1 MSMKNLFLVLLLV
14 IPVCICAKGKRDD
27 TPYLK
32 GAVPME
38 NGIVVFRKSFRIPT
52 QNDTQIREN
61 MLYYVKDVLVAN
73 GLKDAFT
80 RMQMGVNGEDT
91 ISARVE
97 EWMIFEKKFL
107 YLDKTRF
114 RYQVNVTVSDQ
125 RVNMWITQVSYYYR
139 ENWDEMQP
147 TGEGGE
153 ILRAEEWIDDAHC
166 LNKKGKLA
174 WGSAR
179 FRRKTVDRVKAIFDN
194 AMDMFE
200 QKIQEQKDQE
210 DGKVKFVEVKKR
222 KFVEE

>member
-1 MSMKNLFLVLLLV
+1 MKNLILAMLLA
-14 IPVCICAKGKRDD
+14 IPVCICARDKRDD

-38 NGIVVFRKSFRIPT
+38 DGVVVFRKSFRIPA
-52 QNDTQIREN
+52 QDDRRIREN

-73 GLKDAFT
+73 GLEDAFT
-80 RMQMGVNGEDT
+80 KMLMGVNGEDT

-97 EWMIFEKKFL
+97 EWMVFEKKFL

-114 RYQVNVTVSDQ
+114 RYQVNVTVADQ

-139 ENWDEMQP
+139 ENWDEMKP

-179 FRRKTVDRVKAIFDN
+179 FRRKTVNRVKAIFEN

-200 QKIQEQKDQE
+200 QKVQEQKDLE
-210 DGKVKFVEVKKR
+210 EGKKGAAEVKKR

>member
-1 MSMKNLFLVLLLV
+1 MTMKNLILILLLV
-14 IPVCICAKGKRDD
+14 IPLCVCASKKRDD

-38 NGIVVFRKSFRIPT
+38 NGIVVFRKNFRIPA
-52 QNDTQIREN
+52 QSDKQIRDN

-73 GLKDAFT
+73 GMEGPVT
-80 RMQMGVNGEDT
+80 RMLIGLNNEDT
-91 ISARVE
+91 ICARVE
-97 EWMIFEKKFL
+97 EWMVFEKKFL
-107 YLDKTRF
+107 YVDKTRF
-114 RYQVNVTVSDQ
+114 RYQVNVTIDNHN
-125 RVNMWITQVSYYYR
+125 VNMWITQISYYYR
-139 ENWDEMQP
+139 ENWDEMKP

-153 ILRAEEWIDDAHC
+153 IYRAEEWIDDAHC

-179 FRRKTVDRVKAIFDN
+179 FRRKTVDRVKAIFEN

-200 QKIQEQKDQE
+200 QKVQEQKDKEEAKKQE
-210 DGKVKFVEVKKR
+210 PVKKR

>member
-1 MSMKNLFLVLLLV
+1 MTMKNLILILLLAV
-14 IPVCICAKGKRDD
+14 PLCVCANKKRDD

-38 NGIVVFRKSFRIPT
+38 NGVVVFRKNFRIADM
-52 QNDTQIREN
+52 NDNMIREN
-61 MLYYVKDVLVAN
+61 MRYYVKDVLVAN
-73 GLKDAFT
+73 GLEGPVT
-80 RMQMGVNGEDT
+80 RMLTDSDNEDV
-91 ISARVE
+91 ICARVE
-97 EWMIFEKKFL
+97 EWMVFEKKFL

-114 RYQVNVTVSDQ
+114 RYQVNVMVDNHN
-125 RVNMWITQVSYYYR
+125 VNMWITQISYYYR
-139 ENWDEMQP
+139 ENWDELQP

-166 LNKKGKLA
+166 LNKKGQLA

-179 FRRKTVDRVKAIFDN
+179 FRRKTVDRVKAIFEN

-200 QKIQEQKDQE
+200 QRVQEQKDKE
-210 DGKVKFVEVKKR
+210 AKKEEVVKKR

>member
-1 MSMKNLFLVLLLV
+1 MKMKNLILILLLT
-14 IPVCICAKGKRDD
+14 IPLCVCAKTKRDD

-38 NGIVVFRKSFRIPT
+38 NGAVVFRKNFRVSDL
-52 QNDTQIREN
+52 NENQIREN
-61 MLYYVKDVLVAN
+61 MEGPV
-73 GLKDAFT
+73 T
-80 RMQMGVNGEDT
+80 RMLIGVNNEDT
-91 ISARVE
+91 ICARVE
-97 EWMIFEKKFL
+97 EWMVFEKKFL

-114 RYQVNVTVSDQ
+114 RYQINVTVDHHN
-125 RVNMWITQVSYYYR
+125 VCMWITQISYYYR
-139 ENWDEMQP
+139 ENWDEMKP
-147 TGEGGE
+147 TAEGGE

-179 FRRKTVDRVKAIFDN
+179 FRRKTVDRVKAIFEN

-200 QKIQEQKDQE
+200 QKVQEKKDQE
-210 DGKVKFVEVKKR
+210 EAKKTEPVKKR

>member
-1 MSMKNLFLVLLLV
+1 MKMKNLILILLLT
-14 IPVCICAKGKRDD
+14 IPLCVCAKTKRDD

-38 NGIVVFRKSFRIPT
+38 NGAVVFRKNFRVSDL
-52 QNDTQIREN
+52 NENQIREN
-61 MLYYVKDVLVAN
+61 MLYYVRDVLVAK
-73 GLKDAFT
+73 GLEGPVT
-80 RMQMGVNGEDT
+80 RMLIGVNNEDT
-91 ISARVE
+91 ICARVE
-97 EWMIFEKKFL
+97 EWMVFEKKFL

-114 RYQVNVTVSDQ
+114 RYQINVTVD
-125 RVNMWITQVSYYYR
+125 RHNVCMWITQVSYYYR
-139 ENWDEMQP
+139 ENWDEMKP
-147 TGEGGE
+147 TAEGGE

-179 FRRKTVDRVKAIFDN
+179 FRRRTVDRVKAIFEN

-200 QKIQEQKDQE
+200 QKVQEKKDQE
-210 DGKVKFVEVKKR
+210 EAKKTEPVKKR